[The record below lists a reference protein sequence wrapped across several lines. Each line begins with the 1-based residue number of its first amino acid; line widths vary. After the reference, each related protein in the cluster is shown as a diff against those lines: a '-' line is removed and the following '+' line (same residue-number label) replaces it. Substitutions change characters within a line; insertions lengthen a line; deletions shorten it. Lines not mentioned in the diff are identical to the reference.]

1 MFILETAYNISL
13 NSSVQYKKRN
23 SKYSL
28 LTDLV
33 LSMSSKSAKG
43 EPENILS
50 VVNKSSYGIDHELF
64 YSNRSNV
71 CCVNSAT

>member
-50 VVNKSSYGIDHELF
+50 AVNK
-64 YSNRSNV
+64 
-71 CCVNSAT
+71 